1 MRIAILDLGT
11 NTFHLLIVDVNGNAF
26 NVLFKSKTSV
36 KLGEG
41 AIHKNR
47 IALIPFRRGINTL
60 KQYKGIIE
68 KFKVE
73 KVYAYA
79 TSAIRSAENR
89 FEFIET
95 VKKKTGINIRI
106 ISGVKEA
113 ELIYFG
119 VRQCLN
125 LKGSPSLIMDI
136 GGGSTEFIIADDKKI
151 FWKKSFKI
159 GAARLLE
166 IFHPS
171 DPVLENEILGI
182 QNYLEKQLLP
192 LKNAIRKYPV
202 KSLIGSSGSFDTFA
216 EMAGYRFH
224 GINVTK
230 ELNVY
235 KFNMKEFFELNNN
248 IIHSTLSERMKMK
261 GLIRMRVDMIVIAGI
276 CTDFILQKFTLKKMY
291 LSKYA
296 LKEGALW
303 EVMKRIR

>member
-1 MRIAILDLGT
+1 M
-11 NTFHLLIVDVNGNAF
+11 
-26 NVLFKSKTSV
+26 
-36 KLGEG
+36 
-41 AIHKNR
+41 
-47 IALIPFRRGINTL
+47 
-60 KQYKGIIE
+60 
-68 KFKVE
+68 
-73 KVYAYA
+73 YAYA

-106 ISGVKEA
+106 ISGAKEA
-113 ELIYFG
+113 ELICFG
-119 VRQCLN
+119 VRQCIN

-235 KFNMKEFFELNNN
+235 KFNMNEFFELNNN